1 MTKKIYLG
9 AILIAFVM
17 QSMSAWSNTL
27 GISPVNLY
35 RKYAPKL
42 DGNAKPTK
50 APANFSIP
58 LTVYLDE
65 DNHQLMVTSISDGD
79 FTYYIYD
86 DCGNVVTQGII
97 NCTVNQVL
105 SLGLWICQSGVF
117 SIVFTNDGNTY
128 EGVFAIEG

>member
-1 MTKKIYLG
+1 MKKKIYLV

-65 DNHQLMVTSISDGD
+65 DNHQLMVTSISAGD
-79 FTYYIYD
+79 YTYYIYD
-86 DCGNVVTQGII
+86 DCGSVVTQGVIY
-97 NCTVNQVL
+97 CSVNTTFTIDLWLCQA
-105 SLGLWICQSGVF
+105 GLF
-117 SIVFTNDGNTY
+117 SIVFTNEGNIY
-128 EGVFAIEG
+128 EGEFEIEE